1 MRLPRFHLQ
10 GGYSDRDECI
20 PASRPRSTASVD
32 SASAQRMRGAA
43 CAGFATGCV
52 VFSASAGLSRG
63 GGCEPDCSDK
73 LLTRV
78 ATMATIPTTKT
89 MAHGASIHPRLA
101 SRNGNGAPLSLDPLA
116 RALALSLRF
125 FRHAALPLNLRGSF
139 QRALKQRL
147 TSRSP
152 LVKLSAIHCRGS
164 GEACPGNTQVTISQI
179 FGRSFKIT

>member
-10 GGYSDRDECI
+10 GGYSHRDECI
-20 PASRPRSTASVD
+20 PASRSRSTASVD
-32 SASAQRMRGAA
+32 SASAQRIRGAA
-43 CAGFATGCV
+43 CAGFATVCV

-89 MAHGASIHPRLA
+89 TAHGASILRLA

-116 RALALSLRF
+116 RALALSLHF
-125 FRHAALPLNLRGSF
+125 FLHDALPLNLRGSF

-164 GEACPGNTQVTISQI
+164 GEACHRKHAGNHFTDL
-179 FGRSFKIT
+179 R